1 MIVDEDKSTVKEL
14 SELLETRDTA
24 SPVHSGAECVNKA
37 LTFRPDMVILNRI
50 ISDSEDM
57 VKTLRFE
64 KGLKIYF
71 VYIEERNK

>member
-1 MIVDEDKSTVKEL
+1 MHAAV
-14 SELLETRDTA
+14 R
-24 SPVHSGAECVNKA
+24 ECVNKA

-64 KGLKIYF
+64 KGLKIY
-71 VYIEERNK
+71 ILCILKNEINNMHMHT